1 VQISIANQGPVDT
14 SPSERQTTAAICKS
28 HVSSCLCQ
36 TTCTSIHACAIG
48 IMLPELKRV
57 GSIAFDRVRIVYMI
71 PGRTNMKLRYT
82 RSRGRRP
89 WPASA
94 LIIWNMS
101 NSACLHTIEHTKLSY
116 RSQHD
121 KSSKAFQIK
130 FTCICIPAES
140 SANGI
145 SSVAQFVTRPASRVM
160 NPSSRRMC

>member
-1 VQISIANQGPVDT
+1 MSNHI
-14 SPSERQTTAAICKS
+14 
-28 HVSSCLCQ
+28 LC
-36 TTCTSIHACAIG
+36 TLIHACAIG
-48 IMLPELKRV
+48 VMLPELERV
-57 GSIAFDRVRIVYMI
+57 GSMAFDRVRIVYMI
-71 PGRTNMKLRYT
+71 SGRTKLRRYT

-94 LIIWNMS
+94 LVIWNMS

-140 SANGI
+140 SANGT
-145 SSVAQFVTRPASRVM
+145 SPVAQFVTRPASRVM
-160 NPSSRRMC
+160 NPSSRRMFLAVGSHIRPSTWRLFSPTHSIICMLST